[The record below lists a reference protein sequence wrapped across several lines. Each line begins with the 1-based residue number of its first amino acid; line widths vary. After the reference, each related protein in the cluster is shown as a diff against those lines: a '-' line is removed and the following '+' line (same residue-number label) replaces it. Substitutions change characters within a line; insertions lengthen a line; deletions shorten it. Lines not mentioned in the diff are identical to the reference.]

1 MCLQL
6 MSIGLRSII
15 CHCHDKGIVVFVV
28 IIKGVKEKTQ
38 TVPVIIGT
46 KHRPLNTFALC
57 IPQSL

>member
-1 MCLQL
+1 MR
-6 MSIGLRSII
+6 IGLRSII